1 MKKSLLFTL
10 AVFVLASTAHQAAGQ
25 QPTNTSPPKVLSVF
39 REEVKASKNGA
50 HEKLEAGYVAALRK
64 ANWPVYGI
72 TLTPVAGPND
82 AWFTTGYDSFEAWEK
97 DRQATDKN
105 AELGREF
112 ERLDNLDAEFR
123 TNQRSFVAVLRDD
136 MSYHPNVDLAQVRYF
151 EIITLRVRPG
161 HDSDFEELAKMI
173 HAAFEKKNSPT
184 DHFAIYQV
192 MAGLPGGTFFVFLPM
207 KSLKE
212 VDANMRPENQQ
223 AFMKA
228 LGDFK
233 KLEKLTGES
242 VLSEED
248 AIYAINPRMSY
259 VSKEFAAA
267 GGDFWKPKPMAKPA
281 AKKPAVAA
289 KPAEKTPQ

>member
-1 MKKSLLFTL
+1 MKKSLLCTL
-10 AVFVLASTAHQAAGQ
+10 AVFVFATTAHQAAGQ
-25 QPTNTSPPKVLSVF
+25 QPTNTAPPKVLSIF

-64 ANWPVYGI
+64 ANWPVPSI
-72 TLTPVAGPND
+72 ALTPVAGPND
-82 AWFTTGYDSFEAWEK
+82 AWFISAYDSFEAWEK

-105 AELGREF
+105 AELSREF

-136 MSYHPNVDLAQVRYF
+136 VSYHPNVDLAQVRYF

-173 HAAFEKKNSPT
+173 HTAFEKKNSPT

-192 MAGLPGGTFFVFLPM
+192 TAGLPGGTFFVFLPM

-212 VDANMRPENQQ
+212 VDTNMKPENQQ

-242 VLSEED
+242 LLSEES

-267 GGDFWKPKPMAKPA
+267 GGDFWKPKPMPKPA
-281 AKKPAVAA
+281 ARKPAVAA